1 MTQTISVTLVSA
13 WPDRLEEQV
22 LSLPSGARLGEALA
36 AAGTASGG
44 RRHWGKC
51 AAPDTP
57 LTDGDRI
64 ELYRPLIAGPE
75 SRPQEARDRAGYRWQ
90 GRTRRAAKRANP
102 DVAVRLLAA
111 GQWRYAVAR

>member
-22 LSLPSGARLGEALA
+22 LSLPSGARLGDALA
-36 AAGTASGG
+36 AAGTAGAAADAG
-44 RRHWGKC
+44 IWGKC

-64 ELYRPLIAGPE
+64 ELYRPLIADPKA
-75 SRPQEARDRAGYRWQ
+75 ARKKRATEQGYRWQ
-90 GRTRRAAKRANP
+90 GRTRRAAKR
-102 DVAVRLLAA
+102 
-111 GQWRYAVAR
+111 GES